1 MLSDPVGN
9 EFQVIVRKFDG
20 KAYFTTGW
28 REMGHYYSLYG
39 GGIIR
44 LVYVRSN
51 LFFIK
56 VKDRFGDEVQY
67 PTPPKIFRLAHE
79 PVPNDSFDFLL
90 GERYLREL
98 ARVPILCHAIYK
110 TLTRADV
117 VTGKLVCA
125 SSFVIYF
132 FYLYFVFTLF
142 SFGIVPLLMY

>member
-28 REMGHYYSLYG
+28 REMGLYYCLYG

-51 LFFIK
+51 KFFIK
-56 VKDRFGDEVQY
+56 AKDRFGHEVQY
-67 PTPPKIFRLAHE
+67 PTPPKIFRLGHQPA
-79 PVPNDSFDFLL
+79 PNDSFDFLI
-90 GERYLREL
+90 GERFLQQL

-117 VTGKLVCA
+117 LTGKLVCA
-125 SSFVIYF
+125 SRLFICLLFVLLPFPVDI
-132 FYLYFVFTLF
+132 VTL
-142 SFGIVPLLMY
+142 LKY